1 MLLNEMFSEY
11 RPGYQDLSMDDSQQK
26 ISDLRKTK
34 LTLAQINKLRKMN
47 DQRAVEFEESLEKVK
62 IMYGQPAAAPAA

>member
-1 MLLNEMFSEY
+1 MFSEY
-11 RPGYQDLSMDDSQQK
+11 KPGYQDLSMDDSQQK

>member
-62 IMYGQPAAAPAA
+62 IMYGQPVAAPAA

>member
-1 MLLNEMFSEY
+1 MY
-11 RPGYQDLSMDDSQQK
+11 
-26 ISDLRKTK
+26 T
-34 LTLAQINKLRKMN
+34 NKLRKMN